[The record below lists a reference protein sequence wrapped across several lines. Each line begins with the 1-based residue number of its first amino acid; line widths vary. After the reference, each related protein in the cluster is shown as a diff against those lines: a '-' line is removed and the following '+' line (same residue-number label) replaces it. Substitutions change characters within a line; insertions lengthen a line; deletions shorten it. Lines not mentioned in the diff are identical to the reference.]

1 MGQMDGTRLIITSFW
16 IRKQEMKTE
25 VVRKQERKRSKNPS
39 NLIKIKI

>member
-1 MGQMDGTRLIITSFW
+1 MGQMGGNRLTINSFW

-25 VVRKQERKRSKNPS
+25 VALNQERKRSKNSS